1 MADRNL
7 REKSVFEV
15 SKAAAKDSEA
25 KDFRRLMGKYGA
37 AMLLL
42 FLNGRVI
49 ALLIMA
55 ALGVVGMVHEEI
67 TDFSYAM
74 LMLANEIV
82 SYAFPL
88 VFCYLL
94 FDKEAR
100 AVPIGNNYKR
110 FSGDNFLLFAGG
122 VAAGAGGTILTQ
134 LIFSLL
140 NNLFGTPMPIDAF
153 GSLSPDNLVRFLVFV
168 LCICIISPICEEII
182 FRKYLLKPLR
192 AYGDM
197 AAALVSSV
205 IFGLYHGNFDQF
217 AYAAFAGFFYAL
229 IAIRSES
236 IVPSIVFHAANNLL
250 MTFGVYAPENLG
262 NDFLD
267 MLFSET
273 SEVCGLLMDAIMFAG
288 IISIIV
294 LAFKGVFRLYTRS
307 LYLSGKDMFKNAWS
321 PLFIA
326 GAAVM
331 AAELVV

>member
-15 SKAAAKDSEA
+15 SKTAAKDSET
-25 KDFRRLMGKYGA
+25 KVFRRLMGKYGA

-49 ALLIMA
+49 AVLIMV
-55 ALGVVGMVHEEI
+55 ALGVTALIQQEI

-74 LMLANEIV
+74 LMLSNEIA

-88 VFCYLL
+88 VTFYLL

-100 AVPIGNNYKR
+100 AVPLGNNYKR
-110 FSGDNFLLFAGG
+110 FSGDNFLLFAGS

-134 LIFSLL
+134 LICSLL
-140 NNLFGTPMPIDAF
+140 NSLFGTPMPVDAF
-153 GSLSPDNLVRFLVFV
+153 GNLSPDNLLRFLAFA

-197 AAALVSSV
+197 AAALVSSI

-217 AYAAFAGFFYAL
+217 AYAALAGFFYAL

-267 MLFSET
+267 MLFSEVA
-273 SEVCGLLMDAIMFAG
+273 EICGLLMDIIMFAG
-288 IISIIV
+288 IIALIV
-294 LAFKGVFRLYTRS
+294 LAVKGVFKLYTRS
-307 LYLSGKDMFKNAWS
+307 LYLSGKDMFLKAWS
-321 PLFIA
+321 PLFIV

-331 AAELVV
+331 VAELFI

>member
-1 MADRNL
+1 MADRDL
-7 REKSVFEV
+7 REKSVFEI
-15 SKAAAKDSEA
+15 SRTAARDSEA

-49 ALLIMA
+49 AVLLMV
-55 ALGVVGMVHEEI
+55 ALGITGLVQQEM

-74 LMLANEIV
+74 IMLSNEIA

-88 VFCYLL
+88 VTFYLI

-100 AVPIGNNYKR
+100 AVPVGNNYKR
-110 FSGDNFLLFAGG
+110 FYGDNFLLFAGSI
-122 VAAGAGGTILTQ
+122 AAGAGGSILTQ
-134 LIFSLL
+134 LICSLL
-140 NNLFGTPMPIDAF
+140 NRLFGTPMPIDAF
-153 GSLSPDNLVRFLVFV
+153 GSLSPDNLPRFLAFA
-168 LCICIISPICEEII
+168 LCICVISPICEEII
-182 FRKYLLKPLR
+182 FRKFLLKPLR
-192 AYGDM
+192 DYGDM

-217 AYAAFAGFFYAL
+217 AYAALAGFFYAL

-236 IVPSIVFHAANNLL
+236 IIPSIVFHAANNLL
-250 MTFGVYAPENLG
+250 MTFGVYAPEKLG

-267 MLFSET
+267 MLFSEI
-273 SEVCGLLMDAIMFAG
+273 SEVCVLLMDIIMFAG
-288 IISIIV
+288 IIALIV
-294 LAFKGVFRLYTRS
+294 LAVKGVFRLYTRS
-307 LYLSGKDMFKNAWS
+307 LYLSGKDMLKTALS

-331 AAELVV
+331 VVEMFI